1 MSTIERIKLVKVG
14 NLYIPTIIIFIIL
27 HINHL
32 LLTISQFSSKLY
44 SFDFSDPTIL
54 NYLEGYANQNNIF
67 EYRGY
72 PTTNLHAYQ
81 PGPIPNIYIFKLSWV
96 LNNFFDINPIYLSNI
111 LIATYPTLLII
122 IASTILYKNNLKLL
136 SLTTLS
142 ITLLV
147 QYTNNNFNASNRGPE
162 RFDTGTDHV
171 TLIATLTLIMVILSY
186 QKPDSSHLPLLA
198 FSGLL
203 LNAHFTAFALAPFT
217 IIYAIYLISLSFRAK
232 KYKINYRIILPIF
245 ITIYLPIIYRFL
257 VEPLYLYDA
266 LMVKSYPVSERV
278 LPDQWLFFF
287 KTTPLQL
294 FINPC
299 EEGNN
304 YINNMECLP
313 YNNVKLS
320 VTIIAIISLA
330 LLLIVMKN
338 KNIFIKAI
346 IILSIILINYNTFT
360 GFEAKH
366 SSIASGLSLAIIIY
380 FFSKNKF
387 LTTSCIILV
396 ISLVNF
402 FSIQDYKYNGSNI
415 YQKFEKT
422 IFTPNFISEIK
433 KAKFKI
439 DVCNLTM
446 DEECYREMGYKK
458 NSLLAAYYP
467 SNFSHVTILEL
478 IKNKIDICIIDK
490 TGAENRIEDLICT
503 KTENQDKDR
512 NQLHI
517 IRDYNFETP
526 STLSKFVKIATVRN
540 NIITQCTDPIDTTF
554 EICKNDNQI
563 FESLFHSGAGIYLK
577 KDAVGLNPIKL
588 HYINNPI
595 YEDKLTNLTI
605 HEANLQRCTIYHK
618 DPATGISYCFKQ
630 DSSEFITL
638 DSEYKDRR
646 DLYDLR

>member
-1 MSTIERIKLVKVG
+1 
-14 NLYIPTIIIFIIL
+14 
-27 HINHL
+27 
-32 LLTISQFSSKLY
+32 
-44 SFDFSDPTIL
+44 
-54 NYLEGYANQNNIF
+54 
-67 EYRGY
+67 
-72 PTTNLHAYQ
+72 
-81 PGPIPNIYIFKLSWV
+81 
-96 LNNFFDINPIYLSNI
+96 
-111 LIATYPTLLII
+111 
-122 IASTILYKNNLKLL
+122 
-136 SLTTLS
+136 
-142 ITLLV
+142 
-147 QYTNNNFNASNRGPE
+147 
-162 RFDTGTDHV
+162 
-171 TLIATLTLIMVILSY
+171 
-186 QKPDSSHLPLLA
+186 
-198 FSGLL
+198 
-203 LNAHFTAFALAPFT
+203 
-217 IIYAIYLISLSFRAK
+217 
-232 KYKINYRIILPIF
+232 
-245 ITIYLPIIYRFL
+245 
-257 VEPLYLYDA
+257 
-266 LMVKSYPVSERV
+266 MVKSYPLSERV
-278 LPDQWLFFF
+278 LPDEWVFFF

-304 YINNMECLP
+304 FINNMDCLP

-366 SSIASGLSLAIIIY
+366 SSIASGLSLATIIY
-380 FFSKNKF
+380 FFSKNKI
-387 LTTSCIILV
+387 LTTSCMVLV

-402 FSIQDYKYNGSNI
+402 FSIEDYKYTGSNI

-439 DVCNLTM
+439 DVCNLTF
-446 DEECYREMGYKK
+446 DEECTREMGYKK
-458 NSLLAAYYP
+458 NSLLDAYYP

-503 KTENQDKDR
+503 KSENQDKDR

-517 IRDYNFETP
+517 LRDYNFETP

-540 NIITQCTDPIDTTF
+540 NLITQCTDPIDTTF
-554 EICKNDNQI
+554 EICKSDNQI

-577 KDAVGLNPIKL
+577 KDAVGLDPIKL
-588 HYINNPI
+588 HYINNQI

-605 HEANLQRCTIYHK
+605 HEANVHRCTNYHK
-618 DPATGISYCFKQ
+618 DPATGVSYCFKQ

-638 DSEYKDRR
+638 DSKYKDRR